1 MNKKIYTQIA
11 KLCCFTMLISF
22 ANISFA
28 QTIVHPVIVE
38 EATGTWCGFCPR
50 GAVYMDSMSNKYGKD
65 FIGIAVHNGTNDP
78 MVVDAY
84 DKGVTNF
91 PSFSGFPSAIVARL
105 HLVSPEDIETPFLTE
120 AATPVT
126 VDLSAIATYDKVS
139 RELVVKISSTTT
151 KNYVAPKFFIALVED
166 GIKGLAAGYAQANYY
181 SGGGNGVMG
190 GFEKLA
196 NPVPANQMV
205 YNHVARALFGGYNGL
220 SGSIKSPWFANTTV
234 TYDHTGYI
242 IPDGF
247 NIANCHVVVGVMDN
261 QSKFLNA
268 TKVDLQEATASKELN
283 ADTKVIISPNPAR
296 NVAYLQIDN
305 TKGENTKL
313 SIFNAFGIEVA
324 NQDLGNF
331 SGLTSVPVSIENLAS
346 GNYFVKVTMGS
357 KTYVKQLMVL
367 N

>member
-11 KLCCFTMLISF
+11 KLCCFTMFISF

-28 QTIVHPVIVE
+28 QTIVHPVVVE

-65 FIGIAVHNGTNDP
+65 FIGIAVHNGDP
-78 MVVDAY
+78 MVVVDY
-84 DKGVTNF
+84 DKGLTNF
-91 PSFSGFPSAIVARL
+91 PSFSGFPSAVVARL
-105 HLVSPEDIETPFLTE
+105 HLVSPEDIEIPFLSE

-126 VDLSAIATYDKVS
+126 VTLSATATYDKVS
-139 RELVVKISSTTT
+139 RALVVKMNSTTS

-166 GIKGLAAGYAQANYY
+166 GVKGTASTYAQSNYY
-181 SGGGNGVMG
+181 SGGGQGVMG

-196 NPVPANQMV
+196 NPVPASQMV

-220 SGSIKSPWFANTTV
+220 SGSIKSPWLANV
-234 TYDHTGYI
+234 TATYEYTGYT
-242 IPDGF
+242 IPEEF
-247 NIANCHVVVGVMDN
+247 NIANCHVVVGVMSN
-261 QSKFLNA
+261 QNKFLNA
-268 TKVDLQEATASKELN
+268 AKIDLEEATASKELF

-296 NVAYLQIDN
+296 NVAHLQIDN
-305 TKGENTKL
+305 SNGENTKL
-313 SIFNAFGIEVA
+313 SIFNTFGIEVA
-324 NQDLGNF
+324 KQDLGSF
-331 SGLTSVPVSIENLAS
+331 SGLTSVPVSIENLPN
-346 GNYFVKVTMGS
+346 GHYFVKITMGT